1 MSVVAEVGV
10 QLNTRRAVNN
20 LRQLE
25 SATQKSSKAFNA
37 MGLALKAI
45 PFIGLADATRRF
57 FKGFAEADK
66 ARAAVRSLGVDAGV
80 LEQKLLKVSNSLGG
94 LVGQTELTTA
104 AYDVAS
110 AGFTDAGQAAEI
122 LEASAKGAVGGL
134 SDLNTVADATTSV
147 LNAYGLSSD
156 KAGKLVDGFIQTQN
170 DGKIVVAQYAAQI
183 GRVAPIA
190 AAAGV
195 GIEELN
201 AAISSVTATGVPVES
216 TFAGLRQAIASVIK
230 PTDEAKKTSAALGI
244 EFTSAAIKA
253 KGFGG
258 FLQEVVDKTGG
269 SEVALT
275 KLFGSVEAV
284 ATILPLANDNLDSFN
299 QNLENQA
306 DAAGAADKATELLG
320 GTVSAQAT
328 SIINNIGNVAR
339 QLDTVLG
346 PALKRILKGLNDIIS
361 AASKAISKLG
371 DLTTGELER
380 ASASFQGFNSILL
393 GSESGLKDIK
403 NAVEDLNPAIAGSN
417 EQLDKMQ
424 GALNRASNAAKLVGP
439 NAASGMVKLAEETQG
454 AILAIERLIVK
465 RREALAA
472 AGAQPGGGGDVI
484 DPEIEALR
492 KRIEA
497 LLALQDLGKVKGSG
511 LDQDEAKNT
520 ENVMKEIV
528 KLTNSQQLAAV
539 RLVDARRDENHFL
552 QLTLDKGKEFSDVT
566 REVTDLVKRG
576 GLSFNEAF
584 DLVEANRALKDQ
596 IDSVEQIKQKQD
608 EIANAIKS
616 NVVGAIHSAIDGS
629 KTLAESFSGLLKDL
643 ALMIVKQKVIG
654 SFASMGG
661 GGLLGLI
668 PGFANGGRPPV
679 GKPSIVGERGPE
691 LFVPN
696 TSGTIV
702 PNGKFGGGGGATNVV
717 VNVDAK
723 GSSASGDS
731 GAGKQLGG
739 LIGAAV
745 QAELIKQQR
754 PGGLLSR

>member
-66 ARAAVRSLGVDAGV
+66 ARAAVRSLGVDAEV
-80 LEQKLLKVSNSLGG
+80 LEKKLLTVSSSLGG
-94 LVGQTELTTA
+94 LVGQTELTAA

-110 AGFTDAGQAAEI
+110 AGFTDAGEAAEI

-134 SDLNTVADATTSV
+134 SDLNTVADAATSV

-216 TFAGLRQAIASVIK
+216 TFAGLRQAVASVIK
-230 PTDEAKKTSAALGI
+230 PTEEAKKTSKALGI

-258 FLQEVVDKTGG
+258 FLQDVVDKTGG

-299 QNLENQA
+299 QNLENQTN
-306 DAAGAADKATELLG
+306 AAGAADKATELLG
-320 GTVSAQAT
+320 GTVTQQLT
-328 SIINNIGNVAR
+328 SIFNDVGTLAR
-339 QLDTVLG
+339 QLDNTLG
-346 PALKRILKGLNDIIS
+346 PAFKRILGTIKS
-361 AASKAISKLG
+361 V
-371 DLTTGELER
+371 TGELVRFLALLGEAPSTFNIFQAN
-380 ASASFQGFNSILL
+380 ASAFFGAQTQGIDNLKTAVDQLNASNISTEQEAKILEAQANRVRSALDNLTRNTSDQQLENRGLVESISDVAL
-393 GSESGLKDIK
+393 GLDDLSDKIK
-403 NAVEDLNPAIAGSN
+403 NVRAAGFESTGKAVEEGTINPLQARVN
-417 EQLDKMQ
+417 
-424 GALNRASNAAKLVGP
+424 
-439 NAASGMVKLAEETQG
+439 
-454 AILAIERLIVK
+454 
-465 RREALAA
+465 
-472 AGAQPGGGGDVI
+472 
-484 DPEIEALR
+484 
-492 KRIEA
+492 A
-497 LLALQDLGKVKGSG
+497 LLAQ
-511 LDQDEAKNT
+511 LDSLKNKSLSSKPEKPET
-520 ENVMKEIV
+520 SESENTMKEIV
-528 KLTNSQQLAAV
+528 KLTNSQQLAAA
-539 RLVDARRDENHFL
+539 RLVDARREENQFL

-566 REVTDLVKRG
+566 REVTDLVTRG

-584 DLVEANRALKDQ
+584 DLVEANRALKEQ
-596 IDSVEQIKQKQD
+596 VNSVEQINQKQK
-608 EIANAIKS
+608 EIADTIKS

-643 ALMIVKQKVIG
+643 AMMIVKQKIIG
-654 SFASMGG
+654 NFASAGG

-754 PGGLLSR
+754 PGGLLSS

>member
-66 ARAAVRSLGVDAGV
+66 ARAAVRSLGVDADV
-80 LEQKLLKVSNSLGG
+80 LEKKLLTVSSSLGG
-94 LVGQTELTTA
+94 LVGQTELTAA

-110 AGFTDAGQAAEI
+110 AGFTDAGEAAEI
-122 LEASAKGAVGGL
+122 LKASAKGAVGGL
-134 SDLNTVADATTSV
+134 SDLNTVADAATSV

-216 TFAGLRQAIASVIK
+216 TFAGLRQAVASVIK
-230 PTDEAKKTSAALGI
+230 PTEEAKKTSKALGI

-258 FLQEVVDKTGG
+258 FLQDVVDKTGG

-306 DAAGAADKATELLG
+306 NAAGAADKATELLG
-320 GTVSAQAT
+320 GTVTQQLT
-328 SIINNIGNVAR
+328 SIFNDVGTLAR
-339 QLDTVLG
+339 QLDNTLG
-346 PALKRILKGLNDIIS
+346 PAFKRILGTIKS
-361 AASKAISKLG
+361 V
-371 DLTTGELER
+371 TGELVR
-380 ASASFQGFNSILL
+380 FLALL
-393 GSESGLKDIK
+393 GEAPSTFNIFQANVSAFFGAQTQGIDNLKTAVDQLNASNISTEQEAKILEAQANRVRSALDNLTRNTSDQQLQNRGLVESISDVALGLDDLSDKIK
-403 NAVEDLNPAIAGSN
+403 NVRAAGFESTGEAVEQGTINPLQARVN
-417 EQLDKMQ
+417 
-424 GALNRASNAAKLVGP
+424 
-439 NAASGMVKLAEETQG
+439 
-454 AILAIERLIVK
+454 
-465 RREALAA
+465 
-472 AGAQPGGGGDVI
+472 
-484 DPEIEALR
+484 
-492 KRIEA
+492 A
-497 LLALQDLGKVKGSG
+497 LLAQMDLLKSKS
-511 LDQDEAKNT
+511 LSSKPEKLETNESENT
-520 ENVMKEIV
+520 MKEIV

-539 RLVDARRDENHFL
+539 RLVGARREENHFL

-596 IDSVEQIKQKQD
+596 INSVEQINQKQN
-608 EIANAIKS
+608 EIGNAIKS

-643 ALMIVKQKVIG
+643 AMMIIKQKVIG
-654 SFASMGG
+654 NFASMGG

-702 PNGKFGGGGGATNVV
+702 PNNKLGGGGATNVV

>member
-66 ARAAVRSLGVDAGV
+66 ARAAVRSLGVDAEV
-80 LEQKLLKVSNSLGG
+80 LEKKLLTVSSSLGG
-94 LVGQTELTTA
+94 LVGQTELTAA

-110 AGFTDAGQAAEI
+110 AGFTDAGEAAEI

-134 SDLNTVADATTSV
+134 SDLNTVADAATSV

-216 TFAGLRQAIASVIK
+216 TFAGLRQAVASVIK
-230 PTDEAKKTSAALGI
+230 PTEEAKKTSKALGI

-258 FLQEVVDKTGG
+258 FLQDVVDKTGG

-299 QNLENQA
+299 QNLENQTN
-306 DAAGAADKATELLG
+306 AAGAADKATELLG
-320 GTVSAQAT
+320 GTVTQQLT
-328 SIINNIGNVAR
+328 SIFNDVGTLAR
-339 QLDTVLG
+339 QLDNTLG
-346 PALKRILKGLNDIIS
+346 PAFKRILGTIKS
-361 AASKAISKLG
+361 V
-371 DLTTGELER
+371 TGELVR
-380 ASASFQGFNSILL
+380 FLALL
-393 GSESGLKDIK
+393 GEAPSTFNIFQANVSAFFGAQTQGIDNLKTAVDQLNASNISTEQEAKILEAQANRVRSALDNLTRNTSDQQLENRGLVESISDVALGLDDLSDKIK
-403 NAVEDLNPAIAGSN
+403 NVRAAGFESTGKAVEEGTINPLQARVN
-417 EQLDKMQ
+417 
-424 GALNRASNAAKLVGP
+424 
-439 NAASGMVKLAEETQG
+439 
-454 AILAIERLIVK
+454 
-465 RREALAA
+465 
-472 AGAQPGGGGDVI
+472 
-484 DPEIEALR
+484 
-492 KRIEA
+492 A
-497 LLALQDLGKVKGSG
+497 LLAQ
-511 LDQDEAKNT
+511 LDSLKNKSLSSKPEKSEASESENT
-520 ENVMKEIV
+520 MKEIV
-528 KLTNSQQLAAV
+528 KLTNSQQLAAA
-539 RLVDARRDENHFL
+539 RLVDARREENQFL

-566 REVTDLVKRG
+566 REVTDLVTRG

-584 DLVEANRALKDQ
+584 DLVEANRALKEQ
-596 IDSVEQIKQKQD
+596 VNSVEQINQKQK
-608 EIANAIKS
+608 EIADTIKS

-643 ALMIVKQKVIG
+643 AMMIVKQKIIG
-654 SFASMGG
+654 NFASAGG

-702 PNGKFGGGGGATNVV
+702 PNNKLGGGGATNVV

>member
-66 ARAAVRSLGVDAGV
+66 ARAAVRSLGVDAEV
-80 LEQKLLKVSNSLGG
+80 LEKKLLTVSSSLGG
-94 LVGQTELTTA
+94 LVGQTELTAA

-110 AGFTDAGQAAEI
+110 AGFTDAGEAAEI

-134 SDLNTVADATTSV
+134 SDLNTVADAATSV

-216 TFAGLRQAIASVIK
+216 TFAGLRQAVASVIK
-230 PTDEAKKTSAALGI
+230 PTEEAKKTSKALGI

-258 FLQEVVDKTGG
+258 FLQDVVDKTGG

-299 QNLENQA
+299 QNLENQTN
-306 DAAGAADKATELLG
+306 AAGAADKATELLG
-320 GTVSAQAT
+320 GTVTQQLT
-328 SIINNIGNVAR
+328 SIFNDVGTLAR
-339 QLDTVLG
+339 QLDNTLG
-346 PALKRILKGLNDIIS
+346 PAFKRILGTIKS
-361 AASKAISKLG
+361 V
-371 DLTTGELER
+371 TGELVR
-380 ASASFQGFNSILL
+380 FLALL
-393 GSESGLKDIK
+393 GEAPSTFNIFQANVSAFFGAQTQGIDNLKTAVDQLNASNISTEQEAKILEAQANRVRSALDNLTRNTSDQQLENRGLVESISDVALGLDDLSDKIK
-403 NAVEDLNPAIAGSN
+403 NVRAAGFESTGKAVEEGTINPLQARVN
-417 EQLDKMQ
+417 
-424 GALNRASNAAKLVGP
+424 
-439 NAASGMVKLAEETQG
+439 
-454 AILAIERLIVK
+454 
-465 RREALAA
+465 
-472 AGAQPGGGGDVI
+472 
-484 DPEIEALR
+484 
-492 KRIEA
+492 A
-497 LLALQDLGKVKGSG
+497 LLAQMDSLKNKSLSSKPEKS
-511 LDQDEAKNT
+511 EASESENT
-520 ENVMKEIV
+520 MKEIV

-643 ALMIVKQKVIG
+643 AMMIVKQKVIG
-654 SFASMGG
+654 NFASMGG

-702 PNGKFGGGGGATNVV
+702 PNNKLGGGGATNVV

>member
-25 SATQKSSKAFNA
+25 NATQKSSKAFNA

-66 ARAAVRSLGVDAGV
+66 ARAAVRSLGVDAEV
-80 LEQKLLKVSNSLGG
+80 LEKKLLTVSSSLGG
-94 LVGQTELTTA
+94 LVGQTELTAA

-110 AGFTDAGQAAEI
+110 AGFTDAGEAAEI

-134 SDLNTVADATTSV
+134 SDLNTVADAATSV

-170 DGKIVVAQYAAQI
+170 DGKIVVAQYASQI

-299 QNLENQA
+299 QNLENQTN
-306 DAAGAADKATELLG
+306 AAGAADKATELLG
-320 GTVSAQAT
+320 GTVTQQLT
-328 SIINNIGNVAR
+328 SIFNDVGTLAR
-339 QLDTVLG
+339 QLDNTLG
-346 PALKRILKGLNDIIS
+346 PAFKRILGTIKS
-361 AASKAISKLG
+361 V
-371 DLTTGELER
+371 TGELVR
-380 ASASFQGFNSILL
+380 FLALL
-393 GSESGLKDIK
+393 GEAPSTFNIFQANVSAFFGAQTQGIDNLKTAVDQLNASNISTEQEAKILEAQANRVRSALDNLTRNTSDQQLENRGLVESISDVALGLDDLRDKIK
-403 NAVEDLNPAIAGSN
+403 NVRAAGFESTGKAVEEGTINPLQARVN
-417 EQLDKMQ
+417 
-424 GALNRASNAAKLVGP
+424 
-439 NAASGMVKLAEETQG
+439 
-454 AILAIERLIVK
+454 
-465 RREALAA
+465 
-472 AGAQPGGGGDVI
+472 
-484 DPEIEALR
+484 
-492 KRIEA
+492 A
-497 LLALQDLGKVKGSG
+497 LLAQMDSLKNKSLSSKPEKSEASGS
-511 LDQDEAKNT
+511 ENT
-520 ENVMKEIV
+520 MKEIV

-654 SFASMGG
+654 NFASMGG

>member
-66 ARAAVRSLGVDAGV
+66 ARAAVRSLGVDAEV
-80 LEQKLLKVSNSLGG
+80 LEKKLLTVSNSLGG

-110 AGFTDAGQAAEI
+110 AGFTDAGEAAEI

-299 QNLENQA
+299 QNLKNQA

-339 QLDTVLG
+339 QLDTKLG

-380 ASASFQGFNSILL
+380 ASASFQGFNRVLF

-417 EQLDKMQ
+417 EQLDRMQ

-454 AILAIERLIVK
+454 AIVAIERLIVK
-465 RREALAA
+465 RREALGAV
-472 AGAQPGGGGDVI
+472 GAQSGGGGDVI

-520 ENVMKEIV
+520 ENVMKKIV

-539 RLVDARRDENHFL
+539 RLVDARRKENHFL

-566 REVTDLVKRG
+566 REVTDLVTKG

-608 EIANAIKS
+608 EIANAIKN

-629 KTLAESFSGLLKDL
+629 KTLAEAFSGLLKDL
-643 ALMIVKQKVIG
+643 AMMIVKQKVIG
-654 SFASMGG
+654 SFASAGG

-668 PGFANGGRPPV
+668 PGFADGGRPPV

-702 PNGKFGGGGGATNVV
+702 PNNKLGGGGATNVV

>member
-66 ARAAVRSLGVDAGV
+66 ARAAVRSLGVDADV
-80 LEQKLLKVSNSLGG
+80 LEKKLLTVSSSLGG
-94 LVGQTELTTA
+94 LVGQTELTAA

-110 AGFTDAGQAAEI
+110 AGFTDAGEAAEI
-122 LEASAKGAVGGL
+122 LKASAKGAVGGL
-134 SDLNTVADATTSV
+134 SDLNTVADAATSV

-216 TFAGLRQAIASVIK
+216 TFAGLRQAVASVIK
-230 PTDEAKKTSAALGI
+230 PTEEAKKTSKALGI

-258 FLQEVVDKTGG
+258 FLQDVVDKTGG

-306 DAAGAADKATELLG
+306 NAAGAADKATELLG
-320 GTVSAQAT
+320 GTVTQQLT
-328 SIINNIGNVAR
+328 SIFNDVGTLAR
-339 QLDTVLG
+339 QLDNTLG
-346 PALKRILKGLNDIIS
+346 PAFKRILGTIKS
-361 AASKAISKLG
+361 V
-371 DLTTGELER
+371 TGELVR
-380 ASASFQGFNSILL
+380 FLALL
-393 GSESGLKDIK
+393 GEAPSTFNIFQANVSAFFGAQTQGIDNLKTAVDQLNASNISTEQEAKILEAQANRVRSALDNLTRNTSDQQLQNRGLVESISDVALGLDDLSDKIK
-403 NAVEDLNPAIAGSN
+403 NVRAAGFESTGKAVEQGTINPLQARVN
-417 EQLDKMQ
+417 
-424 GALNRASNAAKLVGP
+424 
-439 NAASGMVKLAEETQG
+439 
-454 AILAIERLIVK
+454 
-465 RREALAA
+465 
-472 AGAQPGGGGDVI
+472 
-484 DPEIEALR
+484 
-492 KRIEA
+492 A
-497 LLALQDLGKVKGSG
+497 LLAQMDLLKSKS
-511 LDQDEAKNT
+511 LSSKPEKLETNESENT
-520 ENVMKEIV
+520 MKEIV

-539 RLVDARRDENHFL
+539 RLVGARREENHFL

-596 IDSVEQIKQKQD
+596 INSVEQINQKQN
-608 EIANAIKS
+608 EIGNAIKS

-643 ALMIVKQKVIG
+643 AMMIIKQKVIG
-654 SFASMGG
+654 NFASMGG

-702 PNGKFGGGGGATNVV
+702 PNNKLGGGGATNVV